1 MVFKVERAYYQFAFA
16 VFYFAADESGEEGL
30 APRAS
35 GKRVAGGEN
44 RNKAVAG
51 KGRADERGYHIGLF
65 VIPEG
70 EIVLF
75 KVADERVRR
84 VSGNEVKRSHSAVF
98 HPERNIAYPVFA
110 CGK

>member
-1 MVFKVERAYYQFAFA
+1 MIFKVERAYYQFAFA

-35 GKRVAGGEN
+35 GKRVSGGEN
-44 RNKAVAG
+44 RNKAVACE
-51 KGRADERGYHIGLF
+51 GRVDERSHHIGFF

-70 EIVLF
+70 NIVLF

>member
-1 MVFKVERAYYQFAFA
+1 MIFKVERAYYQFAFA

-35 GKRVAGGEN
+35 GKRVAGGDD
-44 RNKAVAG
+44 RGKAVARE
-51 KGRADERGYHIGLF
+51 GRADERSHHIGFF

-70 EIVLF
+70 KIIFF
-75 KVADERVRR
+75 KATDERVRR
-84 VSGNEVKRSHSAVF
+84 ASRNEMKRSHSAVF
-98 HPERNIAYPVFA
+98 HSERNIAYPVFA